1 VVYIGDYDDDGS
13 TSVSEFRDREL
24 AAGAMLE
31 PGGGQLRGRVLVPH
45 LLGPLRG

>member
-31 PGGGQLRGRVLVPH
+31 PGGARCEVACWFPH
-45 LLGPLRG
+45 PLGPLRG